1 MIKYDADQQHYAEM
15 DKVRHENE
23 QEMFKLRVELER
35 SIEISKQKERELEL
49 KTDEFESEL
58 HMKQKFNDK
67 LNDELRGFKLLNSEL
82 KEEIDFKIKEI
93 KEIRNNAQLEIK

>member
-1 MIKYDADQQHYAEM
+1 MVKYEADQLYYSEM
-15 DKVRHENE
+15 DKLRHENE

-35 SIEISKQKERELEL
+35 SIEINKQKERELEL

-67 LNDELRGFKLLNSEL
+67 LSDEIRALKVLNSDL
-82 KEEIDFKIKEI
+82 KEEIDKKIKEI
-93 KEIRNNAQLEIK
+93 KEIKHSTQNEIK

>member
-1 MIKYDADQQHYAEM
+1 
-15 DKVRHENE
+15 
-23 QEMFKLRVELER
+23 
-35 SIEISKQKERELEL
+35 
-49 KTDEFESEL
+49 
-58 HMKQKFNDK
+58 MKQKFNDK